1 MNITFLG
8 GICMTSFTNIRQD
21 LHLDEEVPLVRD
33 FKRPS
38 AFIVL
43 APALGFATYG
53 LAAVGMIGYDILTK
67 LF

>member
-1 MNITFLG
+1 
-8 GICMTSFTNIRQD
+8 MTSFTNIRQD
-21 LHLDEEVPLVRD
+21 LHLDEEVPLARD

-43 APALGFATYG
+43 APALGFASYG

>member
-1 MNITFLG
+1 
-8 GICMTSFTNIRQD
+8 MTSFTNIRQD
-21 LHLDEEVPLVRD
+21 LNFDEDVPLVRD

-43 APALGFATYG
+43 GPVLGFAAYG
-53 LAAVGMIGYDILTK
+53 LAAAGMIGYDILTK